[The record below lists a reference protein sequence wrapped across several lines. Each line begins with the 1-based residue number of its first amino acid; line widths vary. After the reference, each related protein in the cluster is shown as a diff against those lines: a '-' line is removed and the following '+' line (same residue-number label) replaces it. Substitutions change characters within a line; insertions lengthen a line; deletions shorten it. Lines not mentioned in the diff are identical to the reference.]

1 MTMSLWEPM
10 RDLITA
16 RDMMDRLL
24 EESFVPSTRR
34 WTRERRGPARLPL
47 DVYSTEDEIVI
58 VAPIPGVKPEDVDI
72 TLEGDNLTIKGEIKP
87 PIENVDYIMQERWYG
102 PFSRSLV
109 INVPVDANKI
119 EATFENGLLTVV
131 IPKAEEVKPKTIKVQ
146 AKK

>member
-10 RDLITA
+10 RELITV

-24 EESFVPSTRR
+24 EESFVPARRR
-34 WTRERRGPARLPL
+34 WGREDRGPARLPV
-47 DVYSTEDEIVI
+47 DVYTTEDEIV
-58 VAPIPGVKPEDVDI
+58 VQAPMPGVNPDDVEI

-87 PIENVDYIMQERWYG
+87 PLENVDYIMQERWYG

-109 INVPVDANKI
+109 INVPVDANKV
-119 EATFENGLLTVV
+119 EATFENGLLTVT
-131 IPKAEEVKPKTIKVQ
+131 IPKAEEVKPKSIKVR